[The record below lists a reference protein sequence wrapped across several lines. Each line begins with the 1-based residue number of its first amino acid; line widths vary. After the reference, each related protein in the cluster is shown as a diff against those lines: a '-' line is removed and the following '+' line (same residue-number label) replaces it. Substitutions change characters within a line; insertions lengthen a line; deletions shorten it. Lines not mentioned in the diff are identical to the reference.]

1 MKVLLISIDSIIN
14 FYYDIG
20 SKTDEELYKF
30 AKDLINNN
38 KEEELAII
46 FESLKDFEDTYIIFA
61 YWGRSN
67 VLLLRMESS

>member
-46 FESLKDFEDTYIIFA
+46 FESLKDFEEAFNYNYLDKDLRTYYIKFI
-61 YWGRSN
+61 N
-67 VLLLRMESS
+67 L

>member
-20 SKTDEELYKF
+20 SKTDEELHKF

-46 FESLKDFEDTYIIFA
+46 FESLKDFEEAFNYNYLDKDLRTYYIKFI
-61 YWGRSN
+61 N
-67 VLLLRMESS
+67 L